1 MPKAAKRARK
11 KEGRQA
17 RIEAEKKAAEKRRR
31 RNLNIGLGVVL
42 VLILGFF
49 LITKLTTKST
59 KVNTTTPPGVTAT
72 VTSTATA
79 TTTASTTPTQTAAAP
94 AAAVPTATATT
105 AACTTTKPA
114 RGATV
119 SQGTAPPMT
128 VSQSKTYTATIVTS
142 CGTVVVALDAKDSPN
157 TVNSFVYLASKGF
170 YDGLTFHRVAKDFA
184 VQGGDPAGTGG
195 GGPGYSVQDKVPT
208 GVSYTV
214 GTVAMAK
221 TQTEPAGTAG
231 SQFFIVPSA
240 SAAANF
246 TPDYAVLGH
255 VTSGLDVVAKM
266 NALAPASGDGPPT
279 QSLYIDKITIT
290 TS

>member
-72 VTSTATA
+72 VTSTA

-195 GGPGYSVQDKVPT
+195 GGPG
-208 GVSYTV
+208 
-214 GTVAMAK
+214 
-221 TQTEPAGTAG
+221 
-231 SQFFIVPSA
+231 
-240 SAAANF
+240 
-246 TPDYAVLGH
+246 
-255 VTSGLDVVAKM
+255 
-266 NALAPASGDGPPT
+266 
-279 QSLYIDKITIT
+279 
-290 TS
+290 